1 MNNQDYKALHY
12 INKILD
18 TGDVYEY
25 GLLSYNRELN
35 ILPLTKQENEKLSN
49 DEICEKIKKQIK
61 QFSKN
66 YDKTQ
71 KTNDDK
77 KIEIITKL
85 FGLCPVEQ
93 EILSILQMCNKNR
106 TFREFLFKM
115 NHISSGIEFFILPIF
130 FKKSIV
136 KYVHPNSFLV
146 KTGLITEKFGKLAL
160 SSFTSNLLRENTHAL
175 KNCIDNLLGKPLK
188 SDLKDKDFTYISE
201 RDFALKIL
209 NNPIKKGINILLYG
223 APGTGKTAFAKMLAS
238 EIKNKLYTVGEEKQ
252 TEENRNYR
260 LHALY
265 RNLRLLGKKENVC
278 LLFDEAEDIFSNAIF
293 SNGMTKC
300 NKVEINRL
308 LEENTVPVIWTTNN
322 IREMDRAFIRRFTL
336 AIHFKTP
343 PLEVREKIWNKYL
356 KENKIISEPS
366 EVVSLAKSYFVPP
379 SMIAA
384 STEVAKMIN
393 GDINTV
399 KEHIEIMRQAMNNGL
414 KIPLKKQEEIAFCP
428 KLLNTD
434 LDLEKL
440 KNQLVHLG
448 KLNFSLCL
456 YGASGTGK
464 SAYARY
470 LAEALNMKY
479 CQKRVSDLVSS
490 YVGRTEQNIA
500 MAFAQARAE
509 KSLLIFDEADSFLQD
524 RTRAHYSWE
533 KTAVNEMLT
542 WMESHPYP
550 FICTTNLMDNLDP
563 ASLRRFTFKVKYNFL
578 TKEQVKIAFKYFFNL
593 KVNEEDISSLNRLT
607 PADFTLTKS
616 KAEIMG
622 FDKDSK
628 TLVKMLREEQNLKEI
643 ENATTIGFCAGK

>member
-12 INKILD
+12 IDKILN
-18 TGDVYEY
+18 TGDIYEY

-49 DEICEKIKKQIK
+49 DEICDKIRKQIR

-71 KTNDDK
+71 RTNDDK
-77 KIEIITKL
+77 KIEIIAKL
-85 FGLCPVEQ
+85 FGLCPIEQ
-93 EILSILQMCNKNR
+93 EILSILHMCNKNR
-106 TFREFLFKM
+106 TFREFLFKV

-136 KYVHPNSFLV
+136 KYVHPNSFLI
-146 KTGLITEKFGKLAL
+146 KTGLIAEKFGKFAL

-188 SDLKDKDFTYISE
+188 SDLKAKDFTYIPE

-223 APGTGKTAFAKMLAS
+223 APGTGKTAFAKMLAG
-238 EIKNKLYTVGEEKQ
+238 ETRNKLYTVGEEKQ
-252 TEENRNYR
+252 TEESKNYR

-265 RNLRLLGKKENVC
+265 RNLRLLSKKENAC

-308 LEENTVPVIWTTNN
+308 LEENDIPVIWTTNN
-322 IREMDRAFIRRFTL
+322 ISEMDKAFVRRFTL

-343 PLEVREKIWNKYL
+343 PLEIRQKIWDKYL
-356 KENKIISEPS
+356 KENKIASKPS
-366 EVVSLAKSYFVPP
+366 EVLSLAKTYVVPP
-379 SMIAA
+379 SMISA
-384 STEVAKMIN
+384 SVQATKMVN
-393 GDINTV
+393 GDINVV
-399 KEHIEIMRQAMNNGL
+399 KEHLDIMRQAMNNGV
-414 KIPLKKQEEIAFCP
+414 KIPLKKSTEIAFYP

-440 KNQLVHLG
+440 KNQLVNLG

-470 LAEALNMKY
+470 LADVLNIKY
-479 CQKRVSDLVSS
+479 RQKRVSDLLSP

-500 MAFAQARAE
+500 MAFAEAKEE

-524 RTRAHYSWE
+524 RIRAHYSWE

-563 ASLRRFTFKVKYNFL
+563 ASLRRFTFKVKYDFL
-578 TKEQVKIAFKYFFNL
+578 TKKQIKIAFKYFFNL
-593 KVNEEDISSLNRLT
+593 KVNDEDISSLRHLT

-622 FDKDSK
+622 FDKDTK
-628 TLVKMLREEQNLKEI
+628 TLVKMLLEEQNLKDI
-643 ENATTIGFCAGK
+643 EDAATIGFCTVK

>member
-18 TGDVYEY
+18 TGDIYEY

-49 DEICEKIKKQIK
+49 DELCTKIKKQIK

-77 KIEIITKL
+77 KIEIIAKL
-85 FGLCPVEQ
+85 FGLCPIEQ

-106 TFREFLFKM
+106 TFREFLFKV
-115 NHISSGIEFFILPIF
+115 NHISSGIEFCILPIF

-136 KYVHPNSFLV
+136 KYVYPNSFMF
-146 KTGLITEKFGKLAL
+146 KTGLISEKFGKFAL
-160 SSFTSNLLRENTHAL
+160 SSFTSNLLRENSKAL
-175 KNCIDNLLGKPLK
+175 KNCIENLLGEPLK
-188 SDLKDKDFTYISE
+188 SDLKAKDFAYIPE

-209 NNPIKKGINILLYG
+209 NDPVKKGINILLYG
-223 APGTGKTAFAKMLAS
+223 APGTGKTAFAKMLAG
-238 EIKNKLYTVGEEKQ
+238 ETKNKLYTVGEEAQ
-252 TEENRNYR
+252 EEERKNYR
-260 LHALY
+260 FNAIY
-265 RNLRLLGKKENVC
+265 RNLRLLSKKENVC
-278 LLFDEAEDIFSNAIF
+278 LLFDEAEDIFSHHAF

-308 LEENTVPVIWTTNN
+308 LEENSCPIIWTTNN
-322 IREMDRAFIRRFTL
+322 IAEMDRAFVRRFTL

-343 PLEVREKIWNKYL
+343 PLEIREKIWNKYL
-356 KENKIISEPS
+356 KENKIPSKPS

-384 STEVAKMIN
+384 STEAAKMIK
-393 GDINTV
+393 GDIKTV
-399 KEHIEIMRQAMNNGL
+399 KEHIDIMRQALNNGTKL
-414 KIPLKKQEEIAFCP
+414 PVKENADTAFCP
-428 KLLNTD
+428 DLLNTD

-440 KNQLVHLG
+440 KNQLKNMN

-470 LAEALNMKY
+470 LAKALEINF

-500 MAFAQARAE
+500 DAFALAKEQ

-524 RTRAHYSWE
+524 RTKAHYSWE

-542 WMESHPYP
+542 WMENHPYP

-578 TKEQVKIAFKYFFNL
+578 TKEQIKIAFKYFFNL
-593 KVNEEDISSLNRLT
+593 KVKEEDIAGLNRLS
-607 PADFTLTKS
+607 PADFTLIKN

-622 FDKDSK
+622 FDKDIK
-628 TLVKMLREEQNLKEI
+628 TLVKMLREEQNLKDMDK
-643 ENATTIGFCAGK
+643 ALSIGFCTEK